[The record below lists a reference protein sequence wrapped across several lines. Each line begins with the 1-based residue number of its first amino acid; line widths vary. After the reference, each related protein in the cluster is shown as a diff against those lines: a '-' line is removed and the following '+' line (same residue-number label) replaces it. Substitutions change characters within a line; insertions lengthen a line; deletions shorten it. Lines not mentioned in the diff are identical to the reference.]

1 MKWQQPENT
10 EQAALSICS
19 TLITVVE
26 DDGPNFFS
34 NFSLFSERISDLSPL
49 ELRCFKHLSIPH
61 FLRCRPHHSRACL
74 LGENVGKKRL
84 ATFPLAF
91 YAAWHW
97 IDHAK
102 SGDVKTPQIQ
112 SAMQRL
118 LEREQSQTCCTAQ
131 LGFYRIMRRT
141 ITS

>member
-1 MKWQQPENT
+1 
-10 EQAALSICS
+10 
-19 TLITVVE
+19 
-26 DDGPNFFS
+26 
-34 NFSLFSERISDLSPL
+34 
-49 ELRCFKHLSIPH
+49 
-61 FLRCRPHHSRACL
+61 